1 MTELIG
7 QAEQCHDAS
16 RSDDSWKSNQSFVSL
31 IFTEADS
38 DQTACSPLGF
48 LLIGFYH
55 VGTDSF
61 FNSQNPAVGSYG
73 QERSLPSRN
82 RSK

>member
-1 MTELIG
+1 MMKTELIG

-55 VGTDSF
+55 VGT
-61 FNSQNPAVGSYG
+61 
-73 QERSLPSRN
+73 ESLFEFTESCCGFILSGTELAIP
-82 RSK
+82 